1 MTHEQV
7 LNDLK
12 AGKFKNV
19 YLLHGDEPYFIDTL
33 VSWMEHHLLSED
45 AQAFNQTVVYGK
57 DVDYRAIIDEARQF
71 PLMSDRRV
79 IIVREAQE
87 MKTLKDLADYAK
99 KPVPHTILVL
109 VHKHKSFDKRLA
121 LAKALSDQVVFESKK
136 LYDNQLPAWILGY
149 AKSIQLGID
158 DKMAQILADYLGN
171 DLSKIANEL
180 DKLALSQGRGV
191 KISLEVIQDQ
201 IGISKEFN
209 VFELQKALGEK
220 NKAKAFLIAKYF
232 ADNPKENP
240 IQVTVLNLFNYFQKA
255 MVAAQYQAEGD
266 MVLQKKLGLTTS
278 FFVKDYRVV
287 ARNFPLKKIREI
299 LVNIRMADVES
310 KGVNNRSKNDGQLL
324 TELVYGILN

>member
-33 VSWMEHHLLSED
+33 VTWMEHHLLSED

-287 ARNFPLKKIREI
+287 ARNFSLKKIREI

>member
-1 MTHEQV
+1 VTHEQV

-287 ARNFPLKKIREI
+287 ARNFSLKKIREI

>member
-1 MTHEQV
+1 MTHEQI

-57 DVDYRAIIDEARQF
+57 DVDHRAIIDEARQF

-87 MKTLKDLADYAK
+87 MKTLKDLAEYAK
-99 KPVPHTILVL
+99 KPVPHTILIL

-136 LYDNQLPAWILGY
+136 LYDNQLPGWIMGY

-158 DKMAQILADYLGN
+158 DKMSQILADYLGN

-278 FFVKDYRVV
+278 YFVKDYRVV
-287 ARNFPLKKIREI
+287 ARNFTLKKIREI
-299 LVNIRMADVES
+299 LVDIRKADVES
-310 KGVNNRSKNDGQLL
+310 KGVYNRSKNDGQLL

>member
-1 MTHEQV
+1 VTHDQI

-57 DVDYRAIIDEARQF
+57 DVDHRAIIDEARQF
-71 PLMSDRRV
+71 PLMSDKRV

-121 LAKALSDQVVFESKK
+121 LAKALADQVVFESKK
-136 LYDNQLPAWILGY
+136 LYDNQLPAWILAY

-266 MVLQKKLGLTTS
+266 LVLQKKLGLTTS

>member
-7 LNDLK
+7 LSDLK
-12 AGKFKNV
+12 AGKYKNI

-33 VSWMEHHLLSED
+33 VAWMEHHILTED

-57 DVDYRAIIDEARQF
+57 DVDYKAIIDEARQY
-71 PLMSDRRV
+71 PLMSDKRV
-79 IIVREAQE
+79 IIVKEAQE
-87 MKTLKDLADYAK
+87 MKTLKDLSDYAK
-99 KPVPHTILVL
+99 RPVPHTILIL
-109 VHKHKSFDKRLA
+109 VHKHKTFDKRLA
-121 LAKALSDQVVFESKK
+121 LAKALSDQLVFESKK
-136 LYDNQLPAWILGY
+136 MYDNQLPAWILGY
-149 AKSIQLGID
+149 ARSIQLGID

-220 NKAKAFLIAKYF
+220 NKAKSFLIAKYF

-240 IQVTVLNLFNYFQKA
+240 IQVTVINLFGYFQKA
-255 MVAAQYQAEGD
+255 LIAAQYQSEGD
-266 MVLQKKLGLTTS
+266 AVLQKKLGLTTAY
-278 FFVKDYRVV
+278 FVKDYRAV
-287 ARNFPLKKIREI
+287 ARNFPVSKIRSI
-299 LVNIRMADVES
+299 LMRIRTTDVES
-310 KGVNNRSKNDGQLL
+310 KGVNNKSKDDGQLL
-324 TELVYGILN
+324 TELIYFILN

>member
-7 LNDLK
+7 LSDLK
-12 AGKFKNV
+12 AGKYKNI

-33 VSWMEHHLLSED
+33 VAWMEHHILTED

-57 DVDYRAIIDEARQF
+57 DVDYKAIIDEARQY
-71 PLMSDRRV
+71 PLMSDKRV
-79 IIVREAQE
+79 IIVKEAQE
-87 MKTLKDLADYAK
+87 MKTLKDLSDYAK
-99 KPVPHTILVL
+99 RPVPHTILIL
-109 VHKHKSFDKRLA
+109 VHKHKTFDKRLA
-121 LAKALSDQVVFESKK
+121 LAKALSDQLVFESKK
-136 LYDNQLPAWILGY
+136 MYDNQLPAWILGY

-220 NKAKAFLIAKYF
+220 NKAKSFLIAKYF

-240 IQVTVLNLFNYFQKA
+240 IQVTVINLFGYFQKA
-255 MVAAQYQAEGD
+255 LIAAQYQSEGD
-266 MVLQKKLGLTTS
+266 AVLQKKLGLTTAY
-278 FFVKDYRVV
+278 FVKDYRAV
-287 ARNFPLKKIREI
+287 ARNFPVSKIRNI
-299 LVNIRMADVES
+299 LMRIRTTDVES
-310 KGVNNRSKNDGQLL
+310 KGVNNKSKDDGQLL
-324 TELVYGILN
+324 TELIYFILN

>member
-1 MTHEQV
+1 VTHEQV

-33 VSWMEHHLLSED
+33 VTWMEHHLLSED

-57 DVDYRAIIDEARQF
+57 DVDHRAIIDEARQF

-287 ARNFPLKKIREI
+287 ARNFSLKKIREI

-324 TELVYGILN
+324 TELVYCILN

>member
-1 MTHEQV
+1 MTHEQI

-57 DVDYRAIIDEARQF
+57 DVDHRAIIDEARQF

-121 LAKALSDQVVFESKK
+121 LAKALADQVVFESKK
-136 LYDNQLPAWILGY
+136 LYDNQLPSWILGY

-220 NKAKAFLIAKYF
+220 
-232 ADNPKENP
+232 
-240 IQVTVLNLFNYFQKA
+240 TRQKP
-255 MVAAQYQAEGD
+255 
-266 MVLQKKLGLTTS
+266 
-278 FFVKDYRVV
+278 F
-287 ARNFPLKKIREI
+287 
-299 LVNIRMADVES
+299 
-310 KGVNNRSKNDGQLL
+310 
-324 TELVYGILN
+324 

>member
-287 ARNFPLKKIREI
+287 ARNFSLKKIREI

>member
-1 MTHEQV
+1 VTHEQV

-33 VSWMEHHLLSED
+33 VTWIEHHLLSED

-57 DVDYRAIIDEARQF
+57 DVDHRAIIDEARQF

-287 ARNFPLKKIREI
+287 ARNFSLKKIREI

>member
-7 LNDLK
+7 LSDLK
-12 AGKFKNV
+12 AGKYKNI

-33 VSWMEHHLLSED
+33 VAWMEHHILTED

-57 DVDYRAIIDEARQF
+57 DVDYKAIIDEARQY
-71 PLMSDRRV
+71 PLMSDKRV
-79 IIVREAQE
+79 IIVKEAQE
-87 MKTLKDLADYAK
+87 MKTLKDLSDYAK
-99 KPVPHTILVL
+99 KPVPHTILIL
-109 VHKHKSFDKRLA
+109 VHKHKTFDKRLA
-121 LAKALSDQVVFESKK
+121 LAKALSDQLVFESKK
-136 LYDNQLPAWILGY
+136 MYDNQLPAWILGY
-149 AKSIQLGID
+149 ARSIQLGID

-220 NKAKAFLIAKYF
+220 NKAKSFLIAKYF

-240 IQVTVLNLFNYFQKA
+240 IQVTVINLFGYFQKA
-255 MVAAQYQAEGD
+255 LIAAQYQSEGD
-266 MVLQKKLGLTTS
+266 AVLQKKLGLTTAY
-278 FFVKDYRVV
+278 FVKDYRAV
-287 ARNFPLKKIREI
+287 ARNFPVSKIRSI
-299 LVNIRMADVES
+299 LMRIRTTDVES
-310 KGVNNRSKNDGQLL
+310 KGVNNKSKDDGQLL
-324 TELVYGILN
+324 TELIYFILN

>member
-33 VSWMEHHLLSED
+33 VTWMEHHLLSED

-57 DVDYRAIIDEARQF
+57 DVDHRAIIDEARQF

-287 ARNFPLKKIREI
+287 ARNFSLKKIREI

-324 TELVYGILN
+324 TELVYCILN

>member
-33 VSWMEHHLLSED
+33 VTWIEHHLLSED

-57 DVDYRAIIDEARQF
+57 DVDHRAIIDEARQF

-287 ARNFPLKKIREI
+287 ARNFSLKKIREI

>member
-7 LNDLK
+7 LSDLK
-12 AGKFKNV
+12 AGKYKNI

-33 VSWMEHHLLSED
+33 VAWMEHHILTED

-57 DVDYRAIIDEARQF
+57 DVDYKAIIDEARQF
-71 PLMSDRRV
+71 PLMSDKRV
-79 IIVREAQE
+79 IIVKEAQE
-87 MKTLKDLADYAK
+87 MKTLKDLSDYAK
-99 KPVPHTILVL
+99 RPIPHTILIL
-109 VHKHKSFDKRLA
+109 VHKHKTFDKRLA
-121 LAKALSDQVVFESKK
+121 LAKALSDQLVFESKK
-136 LYDNQLPAWILGY
+136 MYDNQLPAWILGY
-149 AKSIQLGID
+149 ARSIQLGID

-220 NKAKAFLIAKYF
+220 NKAKSFLIAKYF

-240 IQVTVLNLFNYFQKA
+240 IQVTVINLFGYFQKA
-255 MVAAQYQAEGD
+255 LIAAQYQSEGD
-266 MVLQKKLGLTTS
+266 AVLQKKLGLTTAY
-278 FFVKDYRVV
+278 FVKDYRAV
-287 ARNFPLKKIREI
+287 ARNFPVSKIRSI
-299 LVNIRMADVES
+299 LMRIRTTDVES
-310 KGVNNRSKNDGQLL
+310 KGVNNKSKDDGQLL
-324 TELVYGILN
+324 TELIYFILN